1 VIYARSRQ
9 PIVALSAGAAALAAA
24 CGAAAGWL
32 AWVRGPVSFVALAAG
47 LAAGALATGAY
58 LAWRALHWPPARLC
72 FFRDRILLFRGRT
85 VTTAVWDRLAVVTL
99 AQASGAK
106 TPLPA
111 VKLGNRLTL
120 VLEPPNRP
128 LVFRPVDFGLKP
140 VTCRDLIL
148 ELRDDPAARARLP
161 EFDSALDLRG
171 RPVTA
176 GELDRRR

>member
-1 VIYARSRQ
+1 MIYARSRQ
-9 PIVALSAGAAALAAA
+9 PIVALSAGAAALATA
-24 CGAAAGWL
+24 CAAAAGWL
-32 AWVRGPVSFVALAAG
+32 AWVRGPISFMALAAG
-47 LAAGALATGAY
+47 LTAGALATAVY
-58 LAWRALHWPPARLC
+58 FAWRALHWPPARLC
-72 FFRDRILLFRGRT
+72 LFRDRILLVRGRT
-85 VTTAVWDRLAVVTL
+85 VTTAVWDRVEVVTL
-99 AQASGAK
+99 AQAPNAQAA
-106 TPLPA
+106 LPA

-128 LVFRPVDFGLKP
+128 LVFRPADLGLKP